1 VLSVGGKLGWIF
13 RVEFNPVLILE
24 LNRILELEGHNWTF
38 FLLISP
44 VPKRDSLWLVIT
56 QGDQVLVVHRQI
68 KAFDTIGVRI
78 QKSSYWSS

>member
-1 VLSVGGKLGWIF
+1 MFTVRSQLGWVLRI
-13 RVEFNPVLILE
+13 EFNPVLILE